1 MSFSW
6 DLPLVARCPF
16 ALLPTLGDTKP
27 NALSGLKDVRFSD
40 VREIDG
46 GSDGET
52 GVSDQTASTIESIL
66 EDLGSLLLNGS
77 LLKNYKKIE
86 LGFT

>member
-1 MSFSW
+1 MIFSL
-6 DLPLVARCPF
+6 DLPLVARCPL
-16 ALLPTLGDTKP
+16 ALLPTPGDTKP
-27 NALSGLKDVRFSD
+27 SALSGLKDTRFSD
-40 VREIDG
+40 VREID

-77 LLKNYKKIE
+77 LLKRNIKSRSKI
-86 LGFT
+86 